1 MSKGKGR
8 VPMSVPLMEK
18 EIRRL
23 TMLGQRVETE
33 ANLRRNDIDPKERPA
48 LIDGARAGCFIG
60 KAASWRQTLALI
72 AEIDAL
78 RAMLKEAAEEVE
90 CYSRNAGR
98 GSQLASHL
106 RESLAKPAAVYALHR
121 ETLVEVVDA
130 LDRRG

>member
-1 MSKGKGR
+1 MAGARFGAMS
-8 VPMSVPLMEK
+8 
-18 EIRRL
+18 
-23 TMLGQRVETE
+23 
-33 ANLRRNDIDPKERPA
+33 RNDIDPKERPA